1 MQNPP
6 GNRLVHSLGR
16 FRNQRLQ
23 TANIIIRARRGRF
36 KFGHLDENLL
46 HARRDFRL
54 ARLVVQTL
62 LARLETREGGQSARH
77 PSVIA
82 CFVERH
88 GRMKYEN
95 ETIRLVRKHKRT
107 RARVPDGSSSG
118 AIPREPRRAAVERP
132 SKAPRR
138 ARARTRLEP
147 SDTDPRTRRDAN
159 TTRRKQSNTTY
170 QLRASLLVLRRVHD
184 ESRRFASAV
193 DASACLGLQKHPSH
207 EESRTVVSHH
217 TQTSTP
223 KLPPLFALD
232 DASAS
237 ATTTSTVDASSFDRS
252 RSRRSAIQI
261 FPHSFPSRVASRH
274 PSTAAPA
281 DPSKVAPTSSSSRA
295 RERGCRARASCVVC
309 RVVLRVARTY
319 PRRADALGARK
330 KT

>member
-1 MQNPP
+1 MD
-6 GNRLVHSLGR
+6 
-16 FRNQRLQ
+16 
-23 TANIIIRARRGRF
+23 RR
-36 KFGHLDENLL
+36 
-46 HARRDFRL
+46 
-54 ARLVVQTL
+54 
-62 LARLETREGGQSARH
+62 
-77 PSVIA
+77 
-82 CFVERH
+82 
-88 GRMKYEN
+88 
-95 ETIRLVRKHKRT
+95 
-107 RARVPDGSSSG
+107 
-118 AIPREPRRAAVERP
+118 REPSLASRAAPQSRDP
-132 SKAPRR
+132 QKPL

-261 FPHSFPSRVASRH
+261 FPHAFPSRVASRH
-274 PSTAAPA
+274 PSTAAPGA

-295 RERGCRARASCVVC
+295 RIMCRVSCRFTCRANVPATSGRAWSAEENVSEACMLIPDVC
-309 RVVLRVARTY
+309 RAWTWTRVTSRSSSLVEVGLDVA
-319 PRRADALGARK
+319 AVAALPPLGVGGERIQK
-330 KT
+330 SSRERSI

>member
-1 MQNPP
+1 
-6 GNRLVHSLGR
+6 
-16 FRNQRLQ
+16 
-23 TANIIIRARRGRF
+23 
-36 KFGHLDENLL
+36 
-46 HARRDFRL
+46 
-54 ARLVVQTL
+54 
-62 LARLETREGGQSARH
+62 
-77 PSVIA
+77 
-82 CFVERH
+82 
-88 GRMKYEN
+88 MKYEN

-261 FPHSFPSRVASRH
+261 FPHAFPSRVASRH

-295 RERGCRARASCVVC
+295 RERGCRARIMCRVSCRFTCRANVPATSGRAWSAEENVSEACMLIPDVC
-309 RVVLRVARTY
+309 RAWTWTRVTSRSSSLVEVGLDVA
-319 PRRADALGARK
+319 AVAALPPLGVGGERIQK
-330 KT
+330 SSRERSI